1 MLQLTFDINRP
12 ITCCH
17 IITQLC
23 DKGRGESSEAEIVQR
38 GTNSGALAMM
48 EEGAGWNLGK
58 EVPCNGS
65 CWGGSGKKR
74 FLLYP
79 EGSSFHI
86 WFLEFCLYTNL
97 IPGCHWWA
105 CQWRQLITRAEM
117 VRCPLPKFKGRPGSP
132 PATSKSGLPTPPV
145 QCLWGIVREFGI
157 DIYTAIFK
165 MDNQQG
171 PAA

>member
-1 MLQLTFDINRP
+1 MTNTLLCPFQGKMNVAANIWHQSPNHMLSHHYSALWQRQRREF
-12 ITCCH
+12 
-17 IITQLC
+17 
-23 DKGRGESSEAEIVQR
+23 RGWNCAAGW

-79 EGSSFHI
+79 DGSSFHI
-86 WFLEFCLYTNL
+86 WFFEFCLYTNL
-97 IPGCHWWA
+97 IPRCHWWA
-105 CQWRQLITRAEM
+105 CQWRQLVTRAEM

-145 QCLWGIVREFGI
+145 QCL
-157 DIYTAIFK
+157 
-165 MDNQQG
+165 
-171 PAA
+171 